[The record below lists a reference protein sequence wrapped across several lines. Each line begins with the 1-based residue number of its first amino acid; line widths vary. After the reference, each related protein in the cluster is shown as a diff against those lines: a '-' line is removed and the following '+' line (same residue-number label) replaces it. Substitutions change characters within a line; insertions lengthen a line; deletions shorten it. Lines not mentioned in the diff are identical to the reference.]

1 MPKGGLTV
9 NRVGERPIEVG
20 RVCVVVWGEQ
30 DYRKLVIITD
40 LIDRNRVQVDGV
52 GGLLSN
58 ITRQSYPIR
67 RLQTTKF
74 QLNIPKDIH
83 PKILTARVQKARIT
97 ALWRKSEA
105 GRRHETQRRRA
116 SLNDFGRWKLY
127 YVKGQ
132 FKKAVASELLKLRAA
147 ALKSRVAAEG
157 KAEVAEK
164 ITPQSLAKRDRQR
177 AKVNPVLRRVVGKF
191 NRKLTS
197 KVSKRNMKLH
207 RRTMAHKKYFRSP
220 TQRAARRERV
230 KAAVAKRA
238 AA

>member
-9 NRVGERPIEVG
+9 NRVGERPIQVG
-20 RVCVVVWGEQ
+20 RVCVVIWGEQ

-52 GGLLSN
+52 SGQLSN
-58 ITRQSYPIR
+58 IKRQSYPIR

-74 QLNIPKDIH
+74 LLNIPKDLH
-83 PKILTARVQKARIT
+83 PKVLTARVQKAGIIR
-97 ALWRKSEA
+97 AWRKSEA

-116 SLNDFGRWKLY
+116 ALTDFGRWKLY

-132 FKKAVASELLKLRAA
+132 FKKAVASELLNLRAE

-157 KAEVAEK
+157 KADVAAK
-164 ITPQSLAKRDRQR
+164 ITPKSLAKRDRIR
-177 AKVNPVLRRVVGKF
+177 AKVNPTLRRVVGKF
-191 NRKLTS
+191 NRKLSS

-207 RRTMAHKKYFRSP
+207 RRTMAHKKYYRSP
-220 TQRAARRERV
+220 AQRAARRERV